1 MKRICIFLVSCLG
14 LMSYFTY
21 ADDKIISQTVD
32 VLAQRTGEV
41 PCKKFKGTVQKNCEL
56 TTKILSTSYSEYCS
70 MHNCKTSKMEDMM
83 AWLERKEAMIAKLT
97 KKAESKPQ
105 KAR

>member
-14 LMSYFTY
+14 LISCLTH
-21 ADDKIISQTVD
+21 ADDTIKTQTVD
-32 VLAQRTGEV
+32 VLAKRTGEV
-41 PCKKFKGTVQKNCEL
+41 PCERFKGTVRKNCEL

-70 MHNCKTSKMEDMM
+70 MHDCKTSKMEDMM

-97 KKAESKPQ
+97 KKAEKKPQ
-105 KAR
+105 